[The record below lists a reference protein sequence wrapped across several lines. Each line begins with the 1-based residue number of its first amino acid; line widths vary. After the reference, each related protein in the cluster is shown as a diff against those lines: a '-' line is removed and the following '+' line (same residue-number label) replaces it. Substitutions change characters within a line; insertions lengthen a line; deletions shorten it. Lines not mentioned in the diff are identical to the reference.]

1 MNVPILKEDLPHGA
15 REYQCCKEILGIC
28 VKLVF
33 DGIAVRFDCI
43 IRHEDYLA
51 IANPAVLSQTGPLL
65 KGLDRQPYRQKT
77 QQLNNDYVHVYLSF
91 EFVGM
96 SFVLYISTFIETI
109 CYVFRYLRVVAY
121 RLI

>member
-1 MNVPILKEDLPHGA
+1 M
-15 REYQCCKEILGIC
+15 
-28 VKLVF
+28 F

-43 IRHEDYLA
+43 IWHEDYFA
-51 IANPAVLSQTGPLL
+51 IANPAVLSQTGPLM

-91 EFVGM
+91 EFVGL
-96 SFVLYISTFIETI
+96 SFILYISTFIETI
-109 CYVFRYLRVVAY
+109 CYVFRYLRAVAY